1 MSQTLGELATRFG
14 CDLVGDPATEIS
26 SVATLPAAAAGS
38 ISFFANKAYREA
50 LKNTKAAAVIVGKAD
65 VNDCPVAALVSN
77 NPYLTYARVAEVL
90 YPDDALAAGI
100 HPTAT
105 VNPSAIVSA
114 TAEISANAYVDREAV
129 IGEHVFVGPGAV
141 IGPGCIVGDQ
151 SRVLANSTLVRDV
164 VIGCRSTI
172 HSGAVIGSDG
182 FGNAMS
188 NNDSGWVK
196 VRQVGGVRV
205 GDDVEI
211 GCNTVID
218 RGAIG
223 DTIISNGVRLDN
235 LIQIAHNVEIG
246 EHTAMAGMTGIA
258 GSAKIGKRCMFAGRS
273 GSVGHVSICDDV
285 IVAACSFVS
294 KDITEPGVYNGAFP
308 AEKDKNWKRKA
319 ARYRRIEDIVQRISD
334 LEKSKK

>member
-26 SVATLPAAAAGS
+26 TVATLSTAKAGS
-38 ISFFANKAYREA
+38 ISFFANKAYGEA
-50 LKNTKAAAVIVGKAD
+50 LRNTKAAAVIVREAD
-65 VNDCPVAALVSN
+65 VDECPAAALVSN

-90 YPDDALAAGI
+90 YPDDAIAAGI

-105 VNPSAIVSA
+105 VNPSATVSA
-114 TAEISANAYVDREAV
+114 SAEISANAYIDRDAV

-141 IGPGCIVGDQ
+141 IGPRCVVGNQ
-151 SRVLANSTLVRDV
+151 SRVLANGTLVKDV
-164 VIGCRSTI
+164 VIGCRSI
-172 HSGAVIGSDG
+172 VHSGAVVGSDG

-188 NNDSGWVK
+188 DSGWVK
-196 VRQVGGVRV
+196 VRQVGGVRI

-211 GCNTVID
+211 GCNTTID
-218 RGAIG
+218 RGAID

-258 GSAKIGKRCMFAGRS
+258 GSTKIGKRCMFAGKAA
-273 GSVGHVSICDDV
+273 SVGHVSICDDV
-285 IVAACSFVS
+285 IVAASSYVS

-308 AEKDKNWKRKA
+308 AEKDKSWKRKA
-319 ARYRRIEDIVQRISD
+319 ARYRQIEDIVQRISD